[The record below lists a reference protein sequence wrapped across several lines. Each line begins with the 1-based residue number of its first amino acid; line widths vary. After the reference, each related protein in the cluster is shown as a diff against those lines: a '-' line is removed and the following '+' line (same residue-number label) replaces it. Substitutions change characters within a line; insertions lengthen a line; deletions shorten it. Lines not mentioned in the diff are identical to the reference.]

1 MALRPFQ
8 DEQLNYFKFASIVL
22 NEFPKALRHTFKST
36 WGKTFKHLL
45 PWNDSSLVR
54 KLFRNTE
61 GSTTKVPTDISY
73 EEWDC
78 TVLFQVTIYARS
90 FALPDSK
97 GHLKT
102 LSDLYVN
109 PHKLTYG
116 KFHVSVISSRGDDAE
131 TFALAIDQLRLL
143 RNTLSHSTSSEI
155 VKATFDQ
162 YVQLAKDAFKAL
174 GVMTGPIDVIGGL
187 AAADFPI
194 EKVRK
199 LEETRKEETLAYI
212 NFLQS
217 NSESIEEIKGV
228 LTKMKEDMANK
239 EDIAM
244 LTQKL
249 NDRREV
255 PAQEKP
261 VKTNSVVTHV

>member
-22 NEFPKALRHTFKST
+22 DEFPKALRQTFKSM
-36 WGKTFKHLL
+36 WDKTFKHL
-45 PWNDSSLVR
+45 PSWNDSILVR
-54 KLFRNTE
+54 KMFRTKE
-61 GSTTKVPTDISY
+61 GSTTKVPTDLSY

-78 TVLFQVTIYARS
+78 TALFRATIYARS
-90 FALPDSK
+90 FALGGK
-97 GHLKT
+97 GHCKT
-102 LSDLYVN
+102 LSDLYVK
-109 PHKLTYG
+109 PHKLAHG

-143 RNTLSHSTSSEI
+143 RNTLFHSTSSEI

-212 NFLQS
+212 NFLRS

-244 LTQKL
+244 LTQRL

-255 PAQEKP
+255 PAQEKAG
-261 VKTNSVVTHV
+261 KTNSVVTHV